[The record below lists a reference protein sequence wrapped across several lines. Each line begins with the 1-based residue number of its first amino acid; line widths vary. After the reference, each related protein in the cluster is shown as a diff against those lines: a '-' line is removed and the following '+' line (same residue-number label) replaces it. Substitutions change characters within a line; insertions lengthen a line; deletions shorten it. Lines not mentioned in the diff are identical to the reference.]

1 MSILSSH
8 SITSGINAACLR
20 ILPMAKRSCSTAST
34 RNFVSEFHR
43 RRLTQIRLR
52 AKSNRNWGLNF
63 SSLFSS
69 YVHWNVLNSGVLF
82 RVRHVITSSF
92 CRWCTE
98 SASASMVWIN
108 YLNFSR
114 KMIAAKKPTDFAL
127 RSSLDFFPRNLYIFA
142 L

>member
-1 MSILSSH
+1 MSILSSR
-8 SITSGINAACLR
+8 SITSEINAACLQ

-92 CRWCTE
+92 RWCTG
-98 SASASMVWIN
+98 SASASMVRIN

-114 KMIAAKKPTDFAL
+114 KMIAPKKPTDFAL
-127 RSSLDFFPRNLYIFA
+127 GNSLDFFSRVIYIFV

>member
-1 MSILSSH
+1 MVKFFRMPILSSH
-8 SITSGINAACLR
+8 SITSEINAACLQ

-82 RVRHVITSSF
+82 RVWHVITSSF
-92 CRWCTE
+92 CRWCTG
-98 SASASMVWIN
+98 SASASMVRIN

-114 KMIAAKKPTDFAL
+114 KMIAPKKTDRF
-127 RSSLDFFPRNLYIFA
+127 RIRQFFRFFFPA
-142 L
+142 